1 MRGRI
6 RAGAF
11 GLGCAGLAVLTLVS
25 PAAGE
30 RNNGPDQGCARG
42 CQAPSGGNLGADCED
57 ASMNTPRGEPGDL
70 KLTSDV
76 HQGAT
81 VAPGQDIRL
90 TLRWDQKRWSGQELD
105 RALDCVRVKGEL
117 APDLSAEEA
126 PTPNDG
132 VFEYRLH
139 VPDDIKPG
147 CDICAEGFLSGD
159 AAGGGGPLDVR
170 SDRYCFLSGR
180 PGPASPPGPAPTG
193 PPSPSA
199 TPPPAP
205 PAMSPPAPT
214 PPPNAA
220 AARIPTEVSGITA
233 GQPAV
238 ALTPAPARAPAPAAE
253 LPRTGSA
260 GSRTGT
266 AGGGLALCL
275 GGFAL
280 MGGSGRRTRRRTAT

>member
-1 MRGRI
+1 
-6 RAGAF
+6 
-11 GLGCAGLAVLTLVS
+11 LGCAGLLVLTLVT

-30 RNNGPDQGCARG
+30 RNNAPDQGCDRG
-42 CQAPSGGNLGADCED
+42 CATPGGGNLAADCED

-81 VAPGQDIRL
+81 VAPGDDIRL
-90 TLRWDQKRWSGQELD
+90 TLTWDPKRWSGPQLD

-132 VFEYRLH
+132 VFVYRLH

-147 CDICAEGFLSGD
+147 CDVCAEGFLSGD
-159 AAGGGGPLDVR
+159 AGGGGPLDVR
-170 SDRYCFLSGR
+170 SDRYCFMSGR
-180 PGPASPPGPAPTG
+180 PVPPPPPTR
-193 PPSPSA
+193 PPSPPA
-199 TPPPAP
+199 TRPPAPPVTSPPAP
-205 PAMSPPAPT
+205 PAPT
-214 PPPNAA
+214 PTPIAA
-220 AARIPTEVSGITA
+220 PARVPTEVSGITA
-233 GQPAV
+233 GQPAP
-238 ALTPAPARAPAPAAE
+238 ALTPAPAPAPAPAAE

-275 GGFAL
+275 GGFAV
-280 MGGSGRRTRRRTAT
+280 MGGAGRRTRRRKAA